1 MVTIKN
7 KSVSRPDKLFLL
19 ERIQGVGYSVTDS
32 KNSLTLEQKQISLG
46 ALSETGVA
54 RPEDS
59 PFQCFYSYND
69 KLDRI
74 IINYLED
81 GIDGNVKCR
90 QFWFKQS
97 VKLKSNFVLKMIG
110 LIISLGL
117 MFSLGFFYVDILKRL
132 SHQNDDK
139 GFVLEIISCNDPEH
153 KKIKELKQNISDN
166 DKLIGKIIDFLNQD
180 HFHISGKDKP
190 QVIDYCI
197 ALIDDTGRTTDGK
210 TPFTSK
216 VRYNSKESGRF
227 LELLKNLKD
236 F

>member
-7 KSVSRPDKLFLL
+7 KSVSRPDKIFLL

-69 KLDRI
+69 ELDRI

-139 GFVLEIISCNDPEH
+139 GFVLEIINCNDPEH
-153 KKIKELKQNISDN
+153 KDFATAYKKIKAKILDSEKTVNTMIGFLDQKSLGISS
-166 DKLIGKIIDFLNQD
+166 KGEPQSVSPC
-180 HFHISGKDKP
+180 ISLREEVGNFS
-190 QVIDYCI
+190 
-197 ALIDDTGRTTDGK
+197 GTTKVEFK
-210 TPFTSK
+210 TNET
-216 VRYNSKESGRF
+216 GRF